1 MRILFI
7 LLSFILVFASCKP
20 TKKIQ
25 TAINKKDTV
34 AVAVVDHAKED
45 SIRFIDDM
53 YHAILSNHIDY
64 KTFSAKIDVDY
75 VDADDKKYNVN
86 AFLRMYK
93 DSLIWIDIHAFLG
106 IDALKALISKDSV
119 KILDKQ
125 NKLYT
130 ARSIEYLKEVSRLP
144 VDLPIL
150 QELLVG
156 NPIFLDSNIVSYTKF
171 DNSVSLLSIG
181 KIFKN
186 LITINGD
193 KLVQRIKLDDINE
206 LRNRTGDLTYD
217 DYENKQGVNFSK
229 TRKITFA
236 EKKKLDLRL
245 QFKQYNFN
253 EDLTFPFSIPK
264 NYKTN

>member
-1 MRILFI
+1 
-7 LLSFILVFASCKP
+7 VSCKP

-25 TAINKKDTV
+25 TAINKKDT
-34 AVAVVDHAKED
+34 ATVAVVDHANED

-53 YHAILSNHIDY
+53 YHAILANHIDY

-106 IDALKALISKDSV
+106 IDALKALITKDSV

-156 NPIFLDSNIVSYTKF
+156 NPIFLDSNIVSYAKF

-186 LITINGD
+186 LITLNGD
-193 KLVQRIKLDDINE
+193 KLLQRIKLDDINE

-236 EKKKLDLRL
+236 ENKKLDLRL
-245 QFKQYNFN
+245 EFKQYNFN